1 MKKIKIFFDPR
12 KEEQWLN
19 SMEGYK
25 LIKVGLISYD
35 FVESDVDYSY
45 AVNYTPSKM
54 EYLKLMNNLKNNSQE
69 LKHRMGWTYIMKE
82 KRYKTFYR
90 NDKDYYE
97 NLKLFVTKYSL
108 YSRSFLMFGLASLVL
123 AVSVSVYFI
132 ICSTLLFLLS
142 LLYYISIRSTKKI
155 LSK

>member
-12 KEEQWLN
+12 KEEDWLN
-19 SMEGYK
+19 SIKGYK
-25 LIKVGLISYD
+25 LVKVGLISYE
-35 FVESDVDYSY
+35 FVESDIDYSY

-54 EYLKLMNNLKNNSQE
+54 EYLKLMNNLKNYSQE
-69 LKHRMGWTYIMKE
+69 IKYHMGWTYIMKE

-90 NDKDYYE
+90 KEKDYHE

-108 YSRSFLMFGLASLVL
+108 YSRSFLMFGLASLAL
-123 AVSVSVYFI
+123 AFSVSIYFI
-132 ICSTLLFLLS
+132 ICSILLFLLS
-142 LLYYISIRSTKKI
+142 LLYYICIRSTKKI